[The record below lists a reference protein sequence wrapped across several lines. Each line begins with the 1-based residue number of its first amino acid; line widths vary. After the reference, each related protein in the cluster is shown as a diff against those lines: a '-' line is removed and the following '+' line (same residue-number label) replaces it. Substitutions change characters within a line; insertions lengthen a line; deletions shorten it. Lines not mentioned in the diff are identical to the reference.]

1 MFFLHPFRL
10 FFYVIYKNIVQQK
23 RLSAQ
28 TPFFVEN
35 SVCHKLPGTWLIN
48 YIWLLYVRSIRH
60 STGLTL
66 ENQAKYD
73 LIKAKLII
81 PSSRCYIL
89 GSVDYF
95 NVVFDGCKSKYLSI
109 YYFMPCNRWVY
120 TKASA
125 AHVKIVK

>member
-1 MFFLHPFRL
+1 M
-10 FFYVIYKNIVQQK
+10 
-23 RLSAQ
+23 
-28 TPFFVEN
+28 
-35 SVCHKLPGTWLIN
+35 
-48 YIWLLYVRSIRH
+48 LYVRSIRH

-81 PSSRCYIL
+81 PSSGCSSG

-95 NVVFDGCKSKYLSI
+95 NVVVFDGCKSKYLSI

>member
-1 MFFLHPFRL
+1 M
-10 FFYVIYKNIVQQK
+10 
-23 RLSAQ
+23 
-28 TPFFVEN
+28 
-35 SVCHKLPGTWLIN
+35 
-48 YIWLLYVRSIRH
+48 LYVRSIRH

-73 LIKAKLII
+73 LIKAKLNI
-81 PSSRCYIL
+81 PSGCL
-89 GSVDYF
+89 DGGSVDYF
-95 NVVFDGCKSKYLSI
+95 TVVETNCKSKYLSI

>member
-1 MFFLHPFRL
+1 M
-10 FFYVIYKNIVQQK
+10 
-23 RLSAQ
+23 
-28 TPFFVEN
+28 
-35 SVCHKLPGTWLIN
+35 
-48 YIWLLYVRSIRH
+48 LYVRSIRH

-81 PSSRCYIL
+81 PSSGCEGG

-95 NVVFDGCKSKYLSI
+95 TVVETNCKSKYLSI

-120 TKASA
+120 TKASGTC
-125 AHVKIVK
+125 